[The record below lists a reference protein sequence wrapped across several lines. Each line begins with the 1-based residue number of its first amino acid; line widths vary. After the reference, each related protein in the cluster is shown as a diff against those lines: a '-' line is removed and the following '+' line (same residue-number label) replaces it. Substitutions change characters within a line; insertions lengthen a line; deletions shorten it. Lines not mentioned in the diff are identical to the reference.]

1 MIAATLVGIIF
12 IPALFALFESIKEYF
27 YPAPAKNNLDTS
39 SSPTEPRSELS
50 EENAKSD
57 LQPLEKNTKLIYRLL
72 RRMQMHKYHIFY
84 FHSCSDHAMSAKSTT
99 IRKLLHRMMFKKI

>member
-1 MIAATLVGIIF
+1 MTAMTFILGVFPMVIATGPGASSQISIGVTVFFGMIAATLVGIIF

-57 LQPLEKNTKLIYRLL
+57 LQPLEKNTKTDL
-72 RRMQMHKYHIFY
+72 
-84 FHSCSDHAMSAKSTT
+84 SPSEENANA
-99 IRKLLHRMMFKKI
+99 